1 MKRKK
6 KLSEIVINVLL
17 KIIKYVLIIFI
28 ILFIIYS
35 FVYNGFKFFGKKE
48 YVKIGSIGIL
58 TENNDESMKPEIK
71 TSDLLIVLETQDL
84 KEGDIIVYNNTN
96 SDENSYSNNSSNSN
110 GSNNNSSNGINIKI
124 QRISNITSDNGKTYI
139 ITKGDNNLYNNIEK
153 IKENNVVG
161 KVVLAIPVLGTIAK
175 IFQSPYILLFLVITF
190 FVLGRTKIE
199 KNHFRNKKRCLI
211 LLVLTKIVNI
221 SY

>member
-96 SDENSYSNNSSNSN
+96 SDENSYSNNNSN
-110 GSNNNSSNGINIKI
+110 AINIGIKI

-190 FVLGRTKIE
+190 FVLGRT
-199 KNHFRNKKRCLI
+199 
-211 LLVLTKIVNI
+211 
-221 SY
+221 

>member
-6 KLSEIVINVLL
+6 LEEGKEIVKRKKRLSEIVINVLL
-17 KIIKYVLIIFI
+17 KIIKYVLIISI

-35 FVYNGFKFFGKKE
+35 FVYNGFEFFGKKE

-58 TENNDESMKPEIK
+58 TENDDESMKPEIK

-96 SDENSYSNNSSNSN
+96 SDDNSYSNNNSN
-110 GSNNNSSNGINIKI
+110 AINIGIKI

-139 ITKGDNNLYNNIEK
+139 ITKGDSNLYNNIEK

-190 FVLGRTKIE
+190 FVWGRT
-199 KNHFRNKKRCLI
+199 
-211 LLVLTKIVNI
+211 
-221 SY
+221 

>member
-6 KLSEIVINVLL
+6 RLSEIVINVLL
-17 KIIKYVLIIFI
+17 KIIKYVLIISI

-35 FVYNGFKFFGKKE
+35 FVYNGFEFFGKKE

-58 TENNDESMKPEIK
+58 TENDDESMKPEIK

-84 KEGDIIVYNNTN
+84 KEGDIIVYNNIN
-96 SDENSYSNNSSNSN
+96 SGDNSYSNNSSNE
-110 GSNNNSSNGINIKI
+110 IKI

-190 FVLGRTKIE
+190 FVLGRT
-199 KNHFRNKKRCLI
+199 
-211 LLVLTKIVNI
+211 
-221 SY
+221 

>member
-1 MKRKK
+1 MKRKKLEEGKKIVKRKK

-96 SDENSYSNNSSNSN
+96 SDENSYSNNNSN
-110 GSNNNSSNGINIKI
+110 AINIGIKI

-190 FVLGRTKIE
+190 FVLGRT
-199 KNHFRNKKRCLI
+199 
-211 LLVLTKIVNI
+211 
-221 SY
+221 

>member
-1 MKRKK
+1 MKRKKLEEGKKIVKRKK

-17 KIIKYVLIIFI
+17 KIIKYVLIISI

-35 FVYNGFKFFGKKE
+35 FVYNGFEFLGKKE

-58 TENNDESMKPEIK
+58 TENDDESMKPEIK

-84 KEGDIIVYNNTN
+84 KEGDIIVYNNIN
-96 SDENSYSNNSSNSN
+96 SGDNSYSNNSSN
-110 GSNNNSSNGINIKI
+110 GINIEIKI

-139 ITKGDNNLYNNIEK
+139 ITKGDNNLYNNIEE
-153 IKENNVVG
+153 IEENEVVG

-190 FVLGRTKIE
+190 FVLGRT
-199 KNHFRNKKRCLI
+199 
-211 LLVLTKIVNI
+211 
-221 SY
+221 